1 MTAAHL
7 AQRQVTVILPDK
19 IRVQKTVT
27 SIFQDVWVPG
37 TPTEH
42 RPHNFLGTRLWHMG
56 HWMHAFLF
64 ILFFFLNLPD
74 RQTQTN
80 ARRHKA
86 NRRKTGEENKWER
99 RRGGGKNG
107 GGKNNLSSSLLPAP
121 PRWPCLWFPACACC
135 RPAIPPLSRSSP
147 EKKKKRNGTKGGVR
161 MPAKKSTLCE
171 CGRGI
176 ASPFPVHA
184 FSRIMH
190 LLHMRYTLGWMNY
203 KVSKW
208 ITHERCH
215 LYADLWAVWGG
226 VCTLTLNCISS

>member
-1 MTAAHL
+1 
-7 AQRQVTVILPDK
+7 
-19 IRVQKTVT
+19 
-27 SIFQDVWVPG
+27 
-37 TPTEH
+37 
-42 RPHNFLGTRLWHMG
+42 MG

-99 RRGGGKNG
+99 RRGGGGEKMEEERTIYHRASYLHHQDDHAYG
-107 GGKNNLSSSLLPAP
+107 SQHVLVVVQPFLHFLKAALK
-121 PRWPCLWFPACACC
+121 
-135 RPAIPPLSRSSP
+135 
-147 EKKKKRNGTKGGVR
+147 KKKKRNGTKGGVR

-190 LLHMRYTLGWMNY
+190 LLHMRYTLG
-203 KVSKW
+203 
-208 ITHERCH
+208 
-215 LYADLWAVWGG
+215 
-226 VCTLTLNCISS
+226 